1 MQFYVVETVIKC
13 ECHRGALP
21 FGTNSKCEIILGTY
35 NMVEKQVILPSY
47 SIGLGVLW
55 FINLFEI
62 TLSHVFLKEESIVFD
77 CGRFVLCRC
86 IGGMDLFQKKRL
98 RRWRRQAWKG
108 GNKSEEIG
116 PEAETGADYIP
127 PWSPNAHTSHPKCRG
142 GLFFLH
148 MLCYIVNYVCFF
160 SGISFLHQVFRAAI
174 SIKKG
179 KPERSWNRF
188 CSEST

>member
-1 MQFYVVETVIKC
+1 MVET
-13 ECHRGALP
+13 
-21 FGTNSKCEIILGTY
+21 
-35 NMVEKQVILPSY
+35 QVILPSE

-98 RRWRRQAWKG
+98 RWWRRQAWKG

-127 PWSPNAHTSHPKCRG
+127 PWSPNAHTSHPQCRG

-148 MLCYIVNYVCFF
+148 MLCYIVNYVWVF
-160 SGISFLHQVFRAAI
+160 SGISFLHQVFRAAV